1 MKYENNNRSHHGVGN
16 RLNSWTIGKR
26 LFAAFAAMVIIVA
39 ILGIMSYVA
48 VYRTANSLSTVG
60 EVNMPSVASSLRME
74 VGLQEIGA
82 AMRTL
87 LNPANDMA
95 TRQRQYVR
103 ITDGLSR
110 IDEARRVYEPLPQTQ
125 EEARHWNDFVSKYPE
140 LVRVTN
146 EVVNLQK
153 EVDGTGILNPDQL
166 RADLEQFRGDHYNLE
181 MRVVEM
187 VFFNQMHQGG
197 DDHNACNFG
206 RWLPTFTSTNSDV
219 NRILTTV
226 RTPHEQFHQA
236 VAQIRTAS
244 QAGNRQQAERL
255 FREQMQPAAQAVFA
269 QFYELLDVANKA
281 NILTE
286 RTEALAMGQAR
297 LVHDEL
303 MADLVS
309 VVRIQMTLGEEV
321 TRSSVSEATFF
332 EFMSILTLL
341 IGVVV
346 AVTLGVLITRGIN
359 KVLIGIVGGLNTGA
373 EQVTSASSQLSAT
386 SQELSESSSEQAASL
401 EETTSSL
408 EEMSSQTK
416 QTAMNASQAENSM
429 KDSITLVEKG
439 VSAMGRMITSMKE
452 IETASVETS
461 KIIKTIDDIAFQTNL
476 LALNA
481 AVEAARAGEA
491 GKGFAVVAEEVRN
504 LAQRSAQAAQNTSEL
519 IRRSQVSSNQG
530 SQVAHEVA
538 ESLREIQNS
547 SSRVGTLV
555 VEISAAAKEQSIGIS
570 QINTAISDMD
580 KAVQQN
586 ASNSEESASAA
597 EELSSQAA
605 ELKLMVEQL
614 VALVGGASEHS
625 GPTTVHFSAP
635 KPRQLAASNTTL
647 HRPAPKSNG
656 KSHYTNGNGNGNGLR
671 KPAKSQVSH
680 EFIPLDDEELVNF

>member
-1 MKYENNNRSHHGVGN
+1 MNYPNNS
-16 RLNSWTIGKR
+16 RLLQHAGSRMNSWTIGKR
-26 LFAAFAAMVIIVA
+26 LFAAFAAMVMIVSF
-39 ILGIMSYVA
+39 LGITSFFALM
-48 VYRTANSLSTVG
+48 RTADSVSTLGEESL
-60 EVNMPSVASSLRME
+60 PSVASTLRME
-74 VGLQEIGA
+74 VGLQEVGA

-87 LNPANDMA
+87 LNPANDLD
-95 TRQRQYVR
+95 TRVRQYGR
-103 ITDGLSR
+103 IATGIDR
-110 IDEARRVYEPLPQTQ
+110 IDASRRVFESLPHSA
-125 EEARHWNDFVSKYPE
+125 EETRNWNNFVNKYPE

-146 EVVNLQK
+146 EVVAMQK
-153 EVDGTGILNPDQL
+153 EVDATGILNASEL
-166 RADLEQFRGDHYNLE
+166 RANLQQFRGDHYNAE
-181 MRVVEM
+181 IRVVEM
-187 VFFNQMHQGG
+187 AFLNQIHQGY
-197 DDHNACNFG
+197 DDHTACAFG
-206 RWLPTFTSTNSDV
+206 RWLPTFTTTNPDV
-219 NRILTTV
+219 NRILTSV
-226 RTPHEQFHQA
+226 RTPHEQFHA
-236 VAQIRTAS
+236 SVAQVRTAV
-244 QAGNRQQAERL
+244 QAGNSAAAVRI
-255 FREQMQPAAQAVFA
+255 FREQMQPSAQSVFSHFA
-269 QFYELLDVANKA
+269 DLIEIADRADN
-281 NILTE
+281 LTN
-286 RTEALAMGQAR
+286 RTEQLAMGQAR
-297 LVHDEL
+297 LLHNEL
-303 MADLVS
+303 MDNLVS
-309 VVRIQMTLGEEV
+309 IVRLQQEDSEKLTA
-321 TRSSVSEATFF
+321 SSVSEAVFF
-332 EFMSILTLL
+332 EYLSIVILI
-341 IGVVV
+341 IGVAI
-346 AVTLGVLITRGIN
+346 AVLMGFFITRGIN
-359 KVLIGIVGGLNTGA
+359 RVLIGIVGGLNTGA

-429 KDSITLVEKG
+429 KDSISLVEKG
-439 VSAMGRMITSMKE
+439 VSAMERMITSMKE

-538 ESLREIQNS
+538 ESLKEIQSS

-614 VALVGGASEHS
+614 VSLVGGSSEQQS
-625 GPTTVHFSAP
+625 GTTVHFAAP
-635 KPRQLAASNTTL
+635 KPRQLAASNGTMR
-647 HRPAPKSNG
+647 RPAAKSNG
-656 KSHYTNGNGNGNGLR
+656 HGSYSNGNGR
-671 KPAKSQVSH
+671 SKPAAKAQVSH